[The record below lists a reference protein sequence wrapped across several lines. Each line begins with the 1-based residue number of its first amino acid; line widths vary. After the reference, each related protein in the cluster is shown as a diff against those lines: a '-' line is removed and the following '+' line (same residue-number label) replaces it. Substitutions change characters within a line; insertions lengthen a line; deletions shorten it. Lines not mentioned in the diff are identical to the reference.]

1 MWACIG
7 SVASFMAMTGL
18 LCAFDGKAQPE
29 WPYGATL
36 NSAVSWLS
44 TITKGFL
51 LVPWASCISQSIWIS
66 YMSKPQ
72 GLERLRIY
80 DEASRGPWGS
90 LELIWTLKARRLVC
104 VGALLSVLAIGID
117 PTLQQTVVIR
127 TRDIDAKQQATLPRA
142 QSFLEYTYSA
152 EDSRYNKSGSYVPTS
167 AMAGAMYSG
176 LLVDTSDPHTG
187 YARQGVAANC
197 PTGNC
202 TYPLFQSLAVCVKCE
217 NITDL
222 VTQICNQSVFKLPDP
237 TGATLQLVSCN
248 YALPNGLAINQTSQ
262 LNETA
267 GGPSSGIYRTTIA
280 ATAELEPAKLVD
292 SNASFV
298 TMNIL
303 RGKSCAPMGKEVGLN
318 MTIRAT
324 QCSLSWCVGTYNS
337 SVKRGKL
344 EEDAMR
350 FSTENF
356 EEDPSNEMFGITPS
370 YSIDGGP
377 NARFVINKRSS
388 GSLAAWLQEKLT
400 FSNSKADPDQPDISS
415 NVSSSDTRATGR
427 LSETLTLFQ
436 KTDPEYIFTNLAKAM
451 TTYIRS
457 IDASQQEQADTDWP
471 VKNVRPVLGTSTALH
486 VYIAIRWPW
495 LIFTGAILLS
505 TLVFFAL
512 VVLQSAKNGV
522 VVWKSSPLALLFH
535 GLQLEDKERCEPMNL
550 AGMEHRAKQI
560 RVQLR
565 DGGSSVKLEECG

>member
-1 MWACIG
+1 M
-7 SVASFMAMTGL
+7 SLPASFCDHVAKTG
-18 LCAFDGKAQPE
+18 
-29 WPYGATL
+29 
-36 NSAVSWLS
+36 
-44 TITKGFL
+44 I
-51 LVPWASCISQSIWIS
+51 
-66 YMSKPQ
+66 
-72 GLERLRIY
+72 RH
-80 DEASRGPWGS
+80 
-90 LELIWTLKARRLVC
+90 LVC

-197 PTGNC
+197 PTSNC

-344 EEDAMR
+344 EEDAIR

-550 AGMEHRAKQI
+550 EGMEHRAKQI